1 MPELA
6 GVSFARRC
14 SLSRDRFPVALLFC
28 GLFLAACL
36 MPAQSDTWWQLRAGE
51 WTWDAGRPML
61 RDEFTHTV
69 EGQPWPNHEWLSN
82 LLFFLVYKA
91 GGLPLLTA
99 VCAAAVTLAW
109 ALAFRLTRG
118 PVILRVA
125 LTGAGAL
132 LSSPA
137 WCLRPQVLTLTMVAI
152 TLTMLIERRRLWLL
166 PGLFVVWAN
175 LHGAVALGGV
185 MVFAAWLAH
194 AAHDRR
200 ALPRFTLIAFLCLMA
215 TAVTPLGFTL
225 WLEVP
230 HSLGRLQDYGVIEW
244 RPPSL
249 ANPLDLPFFAVA
261 AILGGLAFQR
271 RARLSSIRRLT
282 LTLAAGLLFV
292 LATRSLRNVPPFM
305 IVALA
310 AISDLFA
317 REDAP
322 ARETP
327 RRMLVLNA
335 ATLAIVGVGGVL
347 FISNAWSTPLPRLG
361 WKPVEPVTLS
371 AIQACEGRLYNRYD
385 EGGFLIWF
393 LRDRKV
399 FIDSRQDPFPPELVR
414 AHIDMERTGEYSR
427 LFARYDIA
435 CALTPTTSPLA
446 QSLARDGWSAIE
458 AGEGWAVFSRA
469 KQTRSD

>member
-1 MPELA
+1 
-6 GVSFARRC
+6 
-14 SLSRDRFPVALLFC
+14 
-28 GLFLAACL
+28 

-51 WTWDAGRPML
+51 WTWHAGRPML

-69 EGQPWPNHEWLSN
+69 AGQPWPNHEWLSN
-82 LLFFLVYKA
+82 LLFFIVYRV

-99 VCAAAVTLAW
+99 LCAAAVTLAW
-109 ALAFRLTRG
+109 ALVFRLTRG
-118 PVILRVA
+118 PVMLRVA

-152 TLTMLIERRRLWLL
+152 TLTLLAERRRLWLL
-166 PGLFVVWAN
+166 PAIFVLWAN

-185 MVFAAWLAH
+185 MVFAAWLAQLALDR
-194 AAHDRR
+194 AAV
-200 ALPRFTLIAFLCLMA
+200 PRFTIIAFLCLMA
-215 TAVTPLGFTL
+215 TAATPLGFTL

-249 ANPLDLPFFAVA
+249 SNPIDLPFFAVA
-261 AILGGLAFQR
+261 TIVAGLAWWR
-271 RARLSSIRRLT
+271 RQHLSTIRRLT
-282 LTLAAGLLFV
+282 LTIAAGLLFV
-292 LATRSLRNVPPFM
+292 LATRSVRNVPPFM

-310 AISDLFA
+310 AISDLLPLA
-317 REDAP
+317 NVP

-335 ATLAIVGVGGVL
+335 ATLAIVCVGGSL
-347 FISNAWSTPLPRLG
+347 FIANAWAAPLPRLG
-361 WKPVEPVTLS
+361 WTPVEQTTLT

-414 AHIDMERTGEYSR
+414 AHIDLERTGEYSA
-427 LFARYDIA
+427 LFARYDIG
-435 CALTPTTSPLA
+435 CALTPSTSPLA
-446 QSLARDGWSAIE
+446 QSLARDGWSAMD
-458 AGEGWAVFSRA
+458 AGEGWAVFSKA
-469 KQTRSD
+469 RSD